1 MRARLKDLAVDFET
15 SGQQAGGK
23 WWWLS
28 IMAGWPWH
36 RVLTV
41 VTGLPLALDDWVLR
55 TGLLPSPG
63 KGFLSLILHHSSNHD
78 FPTVTLFYAILLFER
93 TSLPPL
99 PATASHSTLDLG
111 HKIVIKRHIHYMT
124 RPLEKS
130 ALHLSQMMARETLP
144 RCLWYMTL
152 TLRTQNFSF
161 CTTISAFRICLDLM
175 NAGSWWRRLGGLQ
188 PYKRHITAGSDV
200 LSKRLDMGIALGK
213 EQDNWRGSVI
223 PCFMILASL
232 QWMNSIQ
239 TLFKSFVGGPKPIL
253 EH

>member
-1 MRARLKDLAVDFET
+1 MTGSCARDYF
-15 SGQQAGGK
+15 
-23 WWWLS
+23 
-28 IMAGWPWH
+28 H
-36 RVLTV
+36 R
-41 VTGLPLALDDWVLR
+41 R
-55 TGLLPSPG
+55 
-63 KGFLSLILHHSSNHD
+63 
-78 FPTVTLFYAILLFER
+78 ER
-93 TSLPPL
+93 VFFRLYYT
-99 PATASHSTLDLG
+99 
-111 HKIVIKRHIHYMT
+111 T
-124 RPLEKS
+124 RPIMTFPRSPSFMRYYYLN
-130 ALHLSQMMARETLP
+130 ALRYRHCLQLQAIPLWFRAQNRHQKAHSLHDTTTWEICSPSFTNDGARDSTEMLVIHDTDFKNSKLFV
-144 RCLWYMTL
+144 LYNY
-152 TLRTQNFSF
+152 Q
-161 CTTISAFRICLDLM
+161 CLDLM